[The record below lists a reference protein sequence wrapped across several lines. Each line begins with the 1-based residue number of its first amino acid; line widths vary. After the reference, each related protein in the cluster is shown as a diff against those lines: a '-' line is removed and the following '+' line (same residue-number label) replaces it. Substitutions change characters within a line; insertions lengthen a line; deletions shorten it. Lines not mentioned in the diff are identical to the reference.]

1 MFPNNNLNPWLIGGR
16 AGAVAPIRLFTLPYA
31 GGGASAY
38 RAWNKILPPQIDAY
52 AVQLPGRETRY
63 AEPRITQ
70 FSAAVEAITEAIRP
84 HLDRPFAIF
93 GHSLG
98 ARLAFETTRRLR
110 HLNLPMPKHL
120 FVSSCTA
127 PQINK
132 KRQIYHT
139 LADQDFIEAVT
150 KLGGMPDALLQNDE
164 LLELVLPIL
173 RADFSLYETYQYM
186 VEPVLHC
193 PITAFG
199 GIEDSEAMP
208 DDVEQWQRQTTQNFR
223 TRLFPGNHFYLNAH
237 TNELLSEIV
246 RDLKHLL

>member
-1 MFPNNNLNPWLIGGR
+1 
-16 AGAVAPIRLFTLPYA
+16 
-31 GGGASAY
+31 
-38 RAWNKILPPQIDAY
+38 
-52 AVQLPGRETRY
+52 VQLPGRETRY

-70 FSAAVEAITEAIRP
+70 FTTAVEAITEAIRP
-84 HLDRPFAIF
+84 HLDRPFAFF

-98 ARLAFETTRRLR
+98 ARLAFETARNLRR
-110 HLNLPMPKHL
+110 LNLPMPKHL

-139 LADQDFIEAVT
+139 LANQEFIEAVT
-150 KLGGMPDALLQNDE
+150 KLGGMPDALLQNNE

-173 RADFSLYETYQYM
+173 RADFNLYETYQYAT
-186 VEPVLHC
+186 EPTLPC

-208 DDVEQWQRQTTQNFR
+208 DDVEQWQRQTKQDFR
-223 TRLFPGNHFYLNAH
+223 MRLFPGNHFYLNAH
-237 TNELLSEIV
+237 INELLGEIV
-246 RDLKHLL
+246 RDLKHLF